1 MSGAAVSQGERP
13 HAERAFVR
21 FDACVSL
28 PMSPR
33 RGEGIS

>member
-13 HAERAFVR
+13 HAQGAFVR
-21 FDACVSL
+21 FDAGMSL

-33 RGEGIS
+33 REGIR